1 MPPELRKAHQMNNK
15 AVMLAYGFSIKDM
28 AESKCVAELLK
39 MYQQLT
45 NQVTILDAVSFTNRI
60 IFGRTNYSKEI
71 SAYKNHKAFYNNQTD
86 IVVRFCREHGIS
98 YHIKDGTIT

>member
-45 NQVTILDAVSFTNRI
+45 NQVQ
-60 IFGRTNYSKEI
+60 IF
-71 SAYKNHKAFYNNQTD
+71 
-86 IVVRFCREHGIS
+86 
-98 YHIKDGTIT
+98 